1 VAKYAYDTLGYWEKP
16 LKKNI
21 ERVPRFG
28 YDSIEFAGEP
38 DKLKDT
44 EDINKLLDKHG
55 IQALSICSQYVL
67 ERDLVSPKEKIRKNP
82 NSEKV
87 A

>member
-28 YDSIEFAGEP
+28 YDSIEFAVERN
-38 DKLKDT
+38 KLKNT
-44 EDINKLLDKHG
+44 EDANEVI
-55 IQALSICSQYVL
+55 
-67 ERDLVSPKEKIRKNP
+67 E
-82 NSEKV
+82 
-87 A
+87 